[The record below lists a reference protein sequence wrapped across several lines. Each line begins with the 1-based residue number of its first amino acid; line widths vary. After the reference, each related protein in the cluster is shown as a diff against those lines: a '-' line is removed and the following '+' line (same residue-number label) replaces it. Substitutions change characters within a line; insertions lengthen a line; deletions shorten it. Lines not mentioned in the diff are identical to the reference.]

1 MDSCYT
7 LHALFTHNPHCHTH
21 TNTQPNTYGY
31 MPVQR
36 HTYTHTQQ
44 KQVPKG
50 LEKKKICERE
60 LREAASLNFL
70 CKSPSHT
77 VLSRRC
83 VSTSVISVNTKC
95 LSSVGEYVS
104 LLCLPTSKLPHTPS
118 LSTCLMVTTAKLHVH
133 TYSDYKISLILTRLH
148 IQTRLAFSCWKYL

>member
-1 MDSCYT
+1 MRFSHT
-7 LHALFTHNPHCHTH
+7 TPIVIHTQTHSPIRMGICLCRDTHTH
-21 TNTQPNTYGY
+21 THNRNKF
-31 MPVQR
+31 QR
-36 HTYTHTQQ
+36 VW
-44 KQVPKG
+44 K
-50 LEKKKICERE
+50 KKKICERE